1 MQTHFISCSPCF
13 FTSPILK
20 THLFSLSPMCCPV
33 LSTFS
38 RIWLFAT
45 PWTIAHQYPLSMG
58 FSRQEYWSGLPCSS
72 PVKVKVAQ
80 LCSTLCNSMD
90 SRVHGILQARILKWV
105 VVPFSRRSSQ
115 PRDRTQVSHIACIQI
130 LYHLRHQGSPRIFE
144 CSLLQAIFLTQ
155 ELKWGLS
162 HCRRILYQLNYQR
175 SPIWTEDINSSH
187 IIGLFENLSFCCQP
201 DCGWRFA
208 TLNKRQWSRPFPRKR
223 NAKRQN
229 GCLRRPDK

>member
-105 VVPFSRRSSQ
+105 VVPFSRGSFQ
-115 PRDRTQVSHIACIQI
+115 PEDWTQVSHIAGRFFTVWATREAHWCVLFDNCHCWALWRTVIQ
-130 LYHLRHQGSPRIFE
+130 
-144 CSLLQAIFLTQ
+144 LL
-155 ELKWGLS
+155 
-162 HCRRILYQLNYQR
+162 
-175 SPIWTEDINSSH
+175 D
-187 IIGLFENLSFCCQP
+187 LFTAKKNVFNLF
-201 DCGWRFA
+201 
-208 TLNKRQWSRPFPRKR
+208 
-223 NAKRQN
+223 
-229 GCLRRPDK
+229 